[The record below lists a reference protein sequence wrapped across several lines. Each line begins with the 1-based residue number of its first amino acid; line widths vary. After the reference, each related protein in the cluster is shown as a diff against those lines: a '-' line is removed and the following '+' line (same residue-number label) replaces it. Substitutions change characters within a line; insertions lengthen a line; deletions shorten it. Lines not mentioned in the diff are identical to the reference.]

1 MTHFGLSFQAL
12 VLTWMAWERL
22 GVWRW
27 RPWWSIRAM
36 ILGSAACSNKY
47 LCFDRSINLGTIPVH
62 KVSECSLHWHDC
74 LCKVAWRNWC
84 LEEFGTE
91 REQRHPTYVN
101 MQIIN
106 LCYKI
111 LYGLYDVYKSTF
123 WRKHTTCTYSS
134 YIIGFYFTLPCLLK
148 CLLAQN

>member
-1 MTHFGLSFQAL
+1 
-12 VLTWMAWERL
+12 MAWERL

-74 LCKVAWRNWC
+74 LCKVAWCNWC

-91 REQRHPTYVN
+91 REQKHPTYVN